1 MIQDMT
7 MPSTIG
13 SLLKA
18 RREELGFSLSQ
29 MSEKTKVPLHKL
41 QAIEDDNIAYFKD
54 EITYLKFYVRYYF
67 NALHL
72 NFEEYKDQYNASVDH
87 YTESAQLVKTQEM
100 RELHQRVA
108 TGANARLP
116 KKAPVTRKQ
125 LKKPMWSDLAFISM
139 IVIGLVVVLAL
150 LFIFFQTVLPLLSK
164 AQDNQQVIVVPD
176 PIDHETDPVD
186 DPDDP
191 DEPVVF
197 TVTKTSQVDKN
208 GQLTNYEVTGY
219 TEGDTVTI
227 EVEIKSAASWVS
239 SKVDG
244 ISTVNPPRRDY
255 VRGEIYTLIVTAQL
269 DRTIEIYIGNLKS
282 QILRINGSVIEMDPQ
297 LLEERPNSSFY
308 FRFVESNP

>member
-7 MPSTIG
+7 MPNTIG
-13 SLLKA
+13 TLLRA
-18 RREELGFSLSQ
+18 RREELGFSLPQ

-72 NFEEYKDQYNASVDH
+72 SFDDYKDLYNASVDH
-87 YTESAQLVKTQEM
+87 YTETAQLVKTQEM

-108 TGANARLP
+108 SGANARLP
-116 KKAPVTRKQ
+116 KKAPVVKKRLQ
-125 LKKPMWSDLAFISM
+125 KPMRSDLAFISM
-139 IVIGLVVVLAL
+139 IVIGLMVVLAL

-197 TVTKTSQVDKN
+197 TVTKTTQADKN
-208 GQLTNYEVTGY
+208 GQLTKYEVTGY

-227 EVEIKSAASWVS
+227 EVEIKAAASWVS

-269 DRTIEIYIGNLKS
+269 DRMIEVYIGNLKS
-282 QILRINGSVIEMDPQ
+282 QILRINGTVIEMDPQ

-308 FRFVESNP
+308 FHFVENNP